1 MAMVDIVIANR
12 FRRILLNLSAVG
24 LIIVAAGCTKSAP
37 KDPLVTIDGDDS
49 GADASDNSGDDDG
62 GTTDAGDSDDIVIDD
77 DASIDP
83 DAAVANLPDAGSAW
97 HAVTAD
103 APNPQK
109 LMPEIA
115 AVYIVPPDGGAGYV
129 AIIGSL
135 TDSTSL
141 TAAGYPSGTGDLTIA
156 VETTGGGLD
165 FGPWN
170 GVIAPPGS
178 ANAPGSFLN
187 GLQTYTG
194 AVSQLGPTASYAI
207 GLNYSGA
214 VTGILTAM
222 WQRSDSYVVGIWGI
236 PGSAGQQPV
245 WQNQIWFSTAQTA
258 FEGSLVTENPN
269 PNTPSDKSFAAFIAG
284 VSNINMSSIAG
295 GYGGTG
301 NTTTGSLVTPFTNL
315 NTLSNA
321 NIAPASLPLQYGVAS
336 TWTLGGGQKL
346 FAISNSQVY
355 WAQVPPPPSTAWSA
369 LTRLTDPTGRG
380 PIVNNVAAAPSAVW
394 CGRHTILV
402 TRDGDGNIRQSVRDP
417 ATKAWSTSLIA
428 DVTDPALPRAL
439 VPPALDGGTTQGIP
453 QISSPAV
460 ISRTSNT
467 QATCEYEVY
476 IVGLDQLIYEKT
488 FIIN

>member
-1 MAMVDIVIANR
+1 MVDIVIANR

-49 GADASDNSGDDDG
+49 GADASDNSGDDDD
-62 GTTDAGDSDDIVIDD
+62 GTTDAGDSDDIVIDL
-77 DASIDP
+77 DASDDP

-97 HAVTAD
+97 RAVTAV
-103 APNPQK
+103 APNPEK

-115 AVYIVPPDGGAGYV
+115 AVYIVPPDGGASYV

-170 GVIAPPGS
+170 DVTAPTGS
-178 ANAPGSFLN
+178 ANAPGSGGG
-187 GLQTYTG
+187 GLQEYTS
-194 AVSQLGPTASYAI
+194 AVSQVGPTASYAI
-207 GLNYSGA
+207 GLNHSGA

-222 WQRSDSYVVGIWGI
+222 WRRSDGYVVGIWGI
-236 PGSAGQQPV
+236 PGSAGQQPA
-245 WQNQIWFSTAQTA
+245 WQNQIWFNSGSTA
-258 FEGSLVTENPN
+258 FEGSLVTENPT
-269 PNTPSDKSFAAFIAG
+269 PDTPSDKSFATFVSGNAG
-284 VSNINMSSIAG
+284 LSIFSIAG

-301 NTTTGSLVTPFTNL
+301 ITTTGWASTSFSSL
-315 NTLSNA
+315 NTLSGV
-321 NIAPASLPLQYGVAS
+321 NIAPTSLPLQYGVAS

-346 FAISNSQVY
+346 FTVSNNQVY
-355 WAQVPPPPSTAWSA
+355 WAQVPPPPSTNWSA
-369 LTRLTDPTGRG
+369 LTMLTDPTGRG
-380 PIVNNVAAAPSAVW
+380 PIVNNVTTAPSAVW
-394 CGRHTILV
+394 CGKHTILV
-402 TRDGDGNIRQSVRDP
+402 TRDGDGNIWQSVRNP

-428 DVTDPALPRAL
+428 DVTDRALPAAL
-439 VPPALDGGTTQGIP
+439 VPPALDGGTTQGIA